1 MSQLWIERTIYL
13 MVVASLCV
21 QSVDKLS
28 HNTRG
33 AIDRAGDFL
42 RDLGQDRYG
51 RLCGR
56 TGCAHVSGG
65 IK

>member
-28 HNTRG
+28 HNAAPLTAL
-33 AIDRAGDFL
+33 AIFFATSVKIATAGYANWL
-42 RDLGQDRYG
+42 RER
-51 RLCGR
+51 R
-56 TGCAHVSGG
+56 